1 MCLTADSHKQF
12 VELARAFENEKLLE
26 LDKYYRNRIGTSAE
40 WELHG
45 IVMYEIHRRRQEKR
59 NKLEIELWLSSKR
72 GKAFQFLKQQL
83 IKVGIYK
90 PKNDID
96 LKDKSLLVRLFL
108 RLFNFPQKKMIAILT
123 LPGKQTALESL

>member
-108 RLFNFPQKKMIAILT
+108 RLFN
-123 LPGKQTALESL
+123 